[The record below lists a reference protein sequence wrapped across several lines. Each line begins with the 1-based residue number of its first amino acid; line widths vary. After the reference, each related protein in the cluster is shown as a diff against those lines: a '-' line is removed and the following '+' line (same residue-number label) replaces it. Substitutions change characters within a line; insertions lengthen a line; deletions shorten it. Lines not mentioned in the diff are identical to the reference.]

1 MATAAQLHCAE
12 HWEIKPTF
20 CTNRNM
26 YMFGFCREKQ
36 HASLSSNNFPN
47 LHRPLPR
54 IESGVYNKI
63 EDMHDARK
71 GRINVC
77 ISIPFK
83 YFNIISRY
91 IYKNRIFFNMIFHQP
106 LIVTVLCLLT
116 IYF

>member
-1 MATAAQLHCAE
+1 MATAAQLHSAE

-20 CTNRNM
+20 CTNRNF

-77 ISIPFK
+77 IIPLNTLILLVVIFIK
-83 YFNIISRY
+83 IEYFS
-91 IYKNRIFFNMIFHQP
+91 
-106 LIVTVLCLLT
+106 T
-116 IYF
+116 